1 MSWFWK
7 GTFSQI
13 RCQEYKQGCLNISC
27 VNSQCSQYEQKSL
40 RTRKEGKG
48 SALAPWVFKHLLVPS
63 FDLSMIFTT
72 AALKGENSGWE
83 EDGIRCADYGMRQF
97 RMCLW
102 RTWNEWGVESLS
114 VRAAPA
120 ILVTGALCAPF
131 HGSQQLTELCWYH
144 LTGDILGS
152 SSSNLEGGDAEVT
165 EHNFTS
171 RESQRG
177 CTW

>member
-1 MSWFWK
+1 MFLYGYPQYSFLFWDIFIFLLKKKKNTRMSWFWK

-120 ILVTGALCAPF
+120 SLVTGACMHPFMAPNS
-131 HGSQQLTELCWYH
+131 SQNCVGT
-144 LTGDILGS
+144 I
-152 SSSNLEGGDAEVT
+152 
-165 EHNFTS
+165 
-171 RESQRG
+171 SQE
-177 CTW
+177 TF